1 MLVSWLFSIIIPGNG
16 KLFLSIISILNF
28 VEGWFAFKVERKDI
42 VAGTYGIVA
51 KCIVDISFVE
61 SW

>member
-1 MLVSWLFSIIIPGNG
+1 MPGNG
-16 KLFLSIISILNF
+16 KLFLSIISILNC